1 VQLRFSAPPRDLD
14 YNSTNLPWR
23 VQRDIAGGGYFYDLA
38 PHQIDLLQE
47 IFGPIVRAKGF
58 SANLGGLYETED
70 SVSACFQFASGLPGS
85 GSWCFVSHESARTDR
100 ILVMGEQGQLSFSV
114 YTCEPITLHTSA
126 GREEIAVENPPYVQ
140 MPLIESVVQHL
151 QGIGNCTADSI
162 SSTSVNWVMDRILGK
177 I

>member
-1 VQLRFSAPPRDLD
+1 M
-14 YNSTNLPWR
+14 
-23 VQRDIAGGGYFYDLA
+23 
-38 PHQIDLLQE
+38 
-47 IFGPIVRAKGF
+47 
-58 SANLGGLYETED
+58 
-70 SVSACFQFASGLPGS
+70 SACFQFASGLPGS

-114 YTCEPITLHTSA
+114 YTYEPITLHTSA